1 MAKTTKKKEAA
12 IPKPT
17 TLEQALIDV
26 HERPYFLLDPEG
38 GSDEFADSEKAAIE
52 NAKDTMEQLDNTDLS
67 HIVIY
72 KAIAV
77 VRRISSPL
85 EVVK

>member
-12 IPKPT
+12 LPKLTP
-17 TLEQALIDV
+17 LDQALRDV
-26 HERPYFLLDPEG
+26 HERPYFVFDAGG
-38 GSDEFADSEKAAIE
+38 GSDEFADSEKEAME
-52 NAKDTMEQLDNTDLS
+52 RAKDAMEQLDNTDLS